1 MSGCSLRFNDDL
13 GDKLCAM
20 YPGVEC
26 VMNFSMARIKS
37 VYSVTYRVVLLK
49 TLLQKVIKKSKLPIH
64 IK

>member
-13 GDKLCAM
+13 GDKLRAM

-26 VMNFSMARIKS
+26 VMNFSMARIES
-37 VYSVTYRVVLLK
+37 VYSVSYRVVLLK

>member
-13 GDKLCAM
+13 GDKLRAM

-26 VMNFSMARIKS
+26 VMNFSMARIES

>member
-13 GDKLCAM
+13 GDKLRAM

-26 VMNFSMARIKS
+26 VMNFSMARIES

-49 TLLQKVIKKSKLPIH
+49 MLLQKVIKKSKLPIH

>member
-13 GDKLCAM
+13 GDKLRAM

-26 VMNFSMARIKS
+26 VMNFSMARIES
-37 VYSVTYRVVLLK
+37 VYSVSYRVVLLK
-49 TLLQKVIKKSKLPIH
+49 TMLQKVIKKSKLPIH

>member
-13 GDKLCAM
+13 GDKLRAM

-26 VMNFSMARIKS
+26 VMNFSMARIES
-37 VYSVTYRVVLLK
+37 VYNVSYRVVLLK